1 MPSKTLRSGKVV
13 VEPELPYESKL
24 ENALIAYDRS
34 KNVSKSAGDNKIA
47 RDALQRAID
56 RRKAGGPV
64 MGKIGRKRFYSE
76 TVEEK
81 VSEKAYK
88 AEMELKSLGGSNLS
102 IVKILQDEK
111 KNELKS
117 KGKSALNVVKQPSR
131 STATRSIQRILP
143 HKSIRGTFKNLL
155 RIKNKQNICNA
166 FSLVCTYTQ
175 CVKNVKESRIY
186 NIDDC
191 TAMLGAMGTKPQIR
205 LTKKGKKELKQRNL
219 CPSVE
224 KHQPQQRSVTFCL
237 MNSTAGEHLGTIVKI
252 FDDKFVKV
260 AEIPEEVEPADED
273 VWVEYEE
280 EDEEVDEVENEKV
293 DEEEKNEFEEALFD
307 EPLSSS
313 SSSNSRVLRSS
324 PSANQPSTRLSV
336 ISPPLVSNS
345 KKARTSSSEIA
356 SSSSSSSS
364 SSSKGTTSLPETN
377 DIESDTD
384 ISTGL
389 NMTGSK
395 VRRYIV
401 SLVAI
406 LFYTDMIFM
415 FILITCL
422 SFV

>member
-1 MPSKTLRSGKVV
+1 VL
-13 VEPELPYESKL
+13 
-24 ENALIAYDRS
+24 
-34 KNVSKSAGDNKIA
+34 
-47 RDALQRAID
+47 
-56 RRKAGGPV
+56 
-64 MGKIGRKRFYSE
+64 
-76 TVEEK
+76 
-81 VSEKAYK
+81 EKAFK
-88 AEMELKSLGGSNLS
+88 AEMELKSLGSSNQS

-111 KNELKS
+111 KSELKS

-205 LTKKGKKELKQRNL
+205 LTKKGKNELKQRNL

-224 KHQPQQRSVTFCL
+224 KHQAQQRSVTFCL

-260 AEIPEEVEPADED
+260 EEIPEEVEPADED

-293 DEEEKNEFEEALFD
+293 DEEEENEFEEALFD
-307 EPLSSS
+307 EPSSSSSS

-324 PSANQPSTRLSV
+324 PSANPPSTRLSV

-356 SSSSSSSS
+356 SSSSSSSL
-364 SSSKGTTSLPETN
+364 SSKGTTSLPETN
-377 DIESDTD
+377 DVENDTD

-389 NMTGSK
+389 NMIGPK

-406 LFYTDMIFM
+406 FFYTDMICM
-415 FILITCL
+415 YILIMCL
-422 SFV
+422 SVF